1 MANPNP
7 NMSGLTPFKPGTK
20 ANPSGKSSVQRKLE
34 IANAER
40 ATRLRGMM
48 LQALEAKLN
57 GLAAT
62 GDDAAA
68 LAITGDA
75 LRLLKDSED
84 RGLGTPVQSVE
95 HTGADKGAIKHE
107 IGADAAFA
115 ELASLLGGAF
125 TATPGSDSEADS
137 VAEDGAA

>member
-62 GDDAAA
+62 GDEAAA

-84 RGLGTPVQSVE
+84 RGLGTPVQALE
-95 HTGADKGAIKHE
+95 LTGAGKGPIQTIDPTQLSTAALME
-107 IGADAAFA
+107 ILGA
-115 ELASLLGGAF
+115 LGGEG
-125 TATPGSDSEADS
+125 PEVKPHGQDSD
-137 VAEDGAA
+137 

>member
-62 GDDAAA
+62 GDAAA
-68 LAITGDA
+68 AMAITGDA

-84 RGLGTPVQSVE
+84 RGLGTPVQALE
-95 HTGADKGAIKHE
+95 LTGGGGGPIQTIDPSKLSTAALMEILGA
-107 IGADAAFA
+107 
-115 ELASLLGGAF
+115 LGGEG
-125 TATPGSDSEADS
+125 PEVKPRGQDSDRA
-137 VAEDGAA
+137 